1 MIPSPSPGFTCLW
14 VLPHNK
20 TPAYDPQSLTTVSFK
35 LLQLERLLTLRVCSL
50 GVFWILA
57 IFHLVFCFSVSCKKN
72 HPLFFGL
79 FSLLSV
85 VYFLQC
91 VCVCVLEEWLQY
103 NEIPSA
109 QVFFLDNYWVCFF
122 VANLWTEAIPNL
134 SAHPH
139 TLMGRG
145 RGVGD

>member
-1 MIPSPSPGFTCLW
+1 MIPSPSSGFACLW

-35 LLQLERLLTLRVCSL
+35 LLQLERLLTLRVCRCFLNSCYFSSCL
-50 GVFWILA
+50 LI
-57 IFHLVFCFSVSCKKN
+57 FCFMQKIILYFLVS
-72 HPLFFGL
+72 FY
-79 FSLLSV
+79 SV
-85 VYFLQC
+85 VYFLPC

-109 QVFFLDNYWVCFF
+109 QVFFLDNYWVCFS

-134 SAHPH
+134 STHPH

-145 RGVGD
+145 RGAGD